1 VLDKVSLWIELVSTL
16 FCTILSDWHSGKNQ
30 RLTYLLLISYSISIS
45 VQAACS
51 YLNETHGKLIGHFF
65 VRRFNSPDR
74 IGTTGSI
81 CSHKA
86 ETNSIQKVQVV

>member
-45 VQAACS
+45 V
-51 YLNETHGKLIGHFF
+51 IGHFF